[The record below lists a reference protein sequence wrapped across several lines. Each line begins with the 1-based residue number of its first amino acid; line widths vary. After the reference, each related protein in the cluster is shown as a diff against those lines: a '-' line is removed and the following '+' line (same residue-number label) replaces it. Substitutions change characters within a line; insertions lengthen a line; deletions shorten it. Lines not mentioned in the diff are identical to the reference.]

1 MRAVSSLLLLTLG
14 AGPLA
19 AQVVEVPGKK
29 GQTLEFIGL
38 KRRDAKE
45 VLKGYQAKNPDTP
58 VHA

>member
-1 MRAVSSLLLLTLG
+1 MRSMLSLLMLTLG
-14 AGPLA
+14 VEALR
-19 AQVVEVPGKK
+19 AQVVEIPGKK

-45 VLKGYQAKNPDTP
+45 VLKEYQAKNPDKP